1 MRVDAVE
8 STLVSAVAYDADARI
23 LLVALRSGEVY
34 EYAEVTPEAHAA
46 LLGAESVGRHFNTE
60 VRRRYQGRRLAVRYL
75 RQG

>member
-8 STLVSAVAYDADARI
+8 SSLVSAVAYDADTQI

-34 EYAEVTPEAHAA
+34 EYADVAPDAHAA
-46 LLGAESVGRHFNTE
+46 LLEADSVGRHFTRE
-60 VRRRYQGRRLAVRYL
+60 VRDRYQGRRLAVRYL

>member
-1 MRVDAVE
+1 M
-8 STLVSAVAYDADARI
+8 SAVAYDADTGI

-60 VRRRYQGRRLAVRYL
+60 VRHRYQGRRLAVRYL
-75 RQG
+75 QQG